1 MISSSTLA
9 PCTVA
14 GLSAALGLAA
24 GAAELDCDELDC
36 DELDVDEL
44 ADELPVEPV
53 DSPLSPPHATAKIAT
68 IAISTWILR
77 PLMIFVRLRMVLLG
91 PRKLRLPLS
100 RYPAKSE
107 WSIEISAD

>member
-24 GAAELDCDELDC
+24 GAAELDCDELDV

-44 ADELPVEPV
+44 AEELPDEPAV
-53 DSPLSPPHATAKIAT
+53 VPADSPLSPPHATAKIAT

-77 PLMIFVRLRMVLLG
+77 PLMTFVRLLMVLLE
-91 PRKLRLPLS
+91 PRKLRLSLGC
-100 RYPAKSE
+100 
-107 WSIEISAD
+107 